1 MARRSHSSQNRGNN
15 SRDRYEDTP
24 EYDTEDFAQDDYDAY
39 NQGAYQ
45 PRTLGSVRSAGASS
59 ARNNHESHGSRFT
72 REPLIGQT
80 NVGDEWPEEAP
91 AQQQKHTHF
100 AAHRA
105 GAVSHAPSRAEG
117 VGAYSKKRQGS
128 SLGRGLKIFAG
139 ILGTLLL
146 VAGVAFAWWMLD
158 TN

>member
-1 MARRSHSSQNRGNN
+1 MARRSHSSQNRGRN
-15 SRDRYEDTP
+15 SRDRYEDAF

-39 NQGAYQ
+39 DQGAYQ
-45 PRTLGSVRSAGASS
+45 PRTLGSIKSAGASS

-117 VGAYSKKRQGS
+117 VSAYSKKRQGS
-128 SLGRGLKIFAG
+128 SRGRGLMIFAG
-139 ILGTLLL
+139 SLC
-146 VAGVAFAWWMLD
+146 
-158 TN
+158 

>member
-1 MARRSHSSQNRGNN
+1 MARRSHSSQTHGHN
-15 SRDRYEDTP
+15 SRDRYEDAP

-59 ARNNHESHGSRFT
+59 ARNNHAESHGSRFT

-80 NVGDEWPEEAP
+80 NVGDEWPEDNP
-91 AQQQKHTHF
+91 ATQPKNAHY
-100 AAHRA
+100 ASHRA

-117 VGAYSKKRQGS
+117 VGA
-128 SLGRGLKIFAG
+128 
-139 ILGTLLL
+139 
-146 VAGVAFAWWMLD
+146 
-158 TN
+158 

>member
-1 MARRSHSSQNRGNN
+1 MARRSHSSQNHGHN

-24 EYDTEDFAQDDYDAY
+24 EYDTEDFEQDDYDAY

-105 GAVSHAPSRAEG
+105 GAVSHAPSRAKLYELLAHIPASH
-117 VGAYSKKRQGS
+117 VE
-128 SLGRGLKIFAG
+128 AG
-139 ILGTLLL
+139 IFCGRFVSMQHKDAKLRI
-146 VAGVAFAWWMLD
+146 VDV
-158 TN
+158 